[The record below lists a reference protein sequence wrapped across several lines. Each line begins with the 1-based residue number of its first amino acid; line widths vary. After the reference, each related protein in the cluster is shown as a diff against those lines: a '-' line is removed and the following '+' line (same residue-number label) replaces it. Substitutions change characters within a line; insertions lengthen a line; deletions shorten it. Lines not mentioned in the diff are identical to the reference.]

1 MKKYFL
7 FRKEEVSITSST
19 LDDTGDTVS
28 VFAVPADSLAF
39 VSSEVGKVLFVFN
52 DATIYEESNLTDG
65 ESMKKAS
72 IEVECDEGG
81 EFDLVEQVLGFLSRE
96 DQPGRNIMKFDAVG
110 VSTFNSKTPVVKS
123 PKKPIKRI
131 TQEPS
136 SQTFIGSSDAFTASL
151 ANVIAGV
158 DFEDAS
164 NLPLVDYNATA
175 TDFNGFSD
183 NAEIT
188 SWKNDIKATGGTAY
202 DITSNVGTP
211 KIAYA
216 DTFFGTKYVDS
227 LASGGAVDYFVVPEI
242 NISGPYT
249 LYFVHHASP
258 VTSSTIPPAMY
269 ADEEGDC
276 FGFLKKSTKNTFE
289 LRHDGVAGS
298 AVTGKF
304 SIPYPD
310 PNYDPNDASSV
321 LNGVQPFVIRRD
333 RGFNIS
339 IYNWEGSLAAYIPAV
354 LGGKTSVSSELA
366 PYVKGATISSD
377 GRTDGDL
384 KITRLGDGA
393 DGSTTSS
400 KAYWSRFGVIAKD
413 VGADLCANIARQLY
427 DHYQP

>member
-39 VSSEVGKVLFVFN
+39 VSSEVGKVIFVFN

-72 IEVECDEGG
+72 IEVECEEGG

-136 SQTFIGSSDAFTASL
+136 VQTFVGSSDAFTVSTATS
-151 ANVIAGV
+151 IEGV
-158 DFEDAS
+158 EFEDAS

-188 SWKNDIKATGGTAY
+188 AWKNSTKATGGTAY
-202 DITSNVGTP
+202 DITSNAGTP
-211 KIAYA
+211 KIAFA
-216 DTFFGTKYVDS
+216 DTNFSQKYV
-227 LASGGAVDYFVVPEI
+227 SGQGSGSGAADYFVVPEI
-242 NISGPYT
+242 NISGDYT
-249 LYFVHHASP
+249 IYLVMLLG
-258 VTSSTIPPAMY
+258 SSSGNAATLF

-276 FGFLKKSTKNTFE
+276 FGPMIFE
-289 LRHDGVAGS
+289 DTAKFQMRHDVAGS
-298 AVTGKF
+298 AVIA
-304 SIPYPD
+304 SPPD
-310 PNYDPNDASSV
+310 PDIWPADKLTRVGGASTKTV
-321 LNGVQPFVIRRD
+321 YPLVIRRD
-333 RGFNIS
+333 KQFNMFF
-339 IYNWEGSLAAYIPAV
+339 YTKDGLFAYIPSTIDPDADF
-354 LGGKTSVSSELA
+354 SVPEYANLSPGYSSSKNA
-366 PYVKGATISSD
+366 
-377 GRTDGDL
+377 RTDGDL
-384 KITRLGDGA
+384 KITRLGDGSVG
-393 DGSTTSS
+393 DVFS
-400 KAYWSRFGVIAKD
+400 KSAFARFGVVDKD
-413 VGADLCANIARQLY
+413 LGDTLCRAMALDLYNKY
-427 DHYQP
+427 KP